1 VSLSR
6 ESREVI
12 LALRVCTSDL
22 VVALGLSASV
32 LEIILA
38 KRLFNDSMAGGGR
51 SSVFYSLRA

>member
-6 ESREVI
+6 ESRAVV

-22 VVALGLSASV
+22 VGALGLSASV

-51 SSVFYSLRA
+51 SSGFVP